1 MGWLSLWLM
10 GVRCLTLDTQHLCS
24 AGKTCM
30 MMSVYWSSELTR
42 ADAQHSGAK
51 QSLYCGSVSALAAI
65 PIFARASGV
74 GEVGFSI
81 GVA

>member
-1 MGWLSLWLM
+1 
-10 GVRCLTLDTQHLCS
+10 
-24 AGKTCM
+24 M

-74 GEVGFSI
+74 GEVGVSI